1 MTEIRTHGSE
11 LRKILDWLEEN
22 NIPDNLIVTI
32 ETGNAGGIGQYIRAI
47 VETKEGKGI
56 WIDATDYDTF

>member
-1 MTEIRTHGSE
+1 MSEIRTHGSE

>member
-1 MTEIRTHGSE
+1 MSEIRTHGSE

-56 WIDATDYDTF
+56 WIDATDYETF

>member
-56 WIDATDYDTF
+56 WIDATDYETF

>member
-22 NIPDNLIVTI
+22 NINPRQIVTI
-32 ETGNAGGIGQYIRAI
+32 ETSNAGGIGKCVRAF
-47 VETKEGKGI
+47 VETKEDKGI
-56 WIDATDYDTF
+56 WIDATDYETF